1 MAKPNDRV
9 LSFLIIF
16 SLLLYITL
24 VESKFTIH
32 ESSSSSSSP
41 SPSPSLGPDPASEIS
56 CLKVV
61 NVKNGDTCFD
71 VSKTFGLGS
80 DVFSAINPNLNCTA
94 LFVGQ
99 WLCVDGTLS

>member
-1 MAKPNDRV
+1 MAKANDRV
-9 LSFLIIF
+9 ANMFLFLTFMILSC
-16 SLLLYITL
+16 LLFITL
-24 VESKFTIH
+24 AESNQVTNAVNRRRA
-32 ESSSSSSSP
+32 
-41 SPSPSLGPDPASEIS
+41 LT

-61 NVKNGDTCFD
+61 NVKNGDTCFN

-80 DVFSAINPNLNCTA
+80 DVFNAINPNLNCTA

>member
-1 MAKPNDRV
+1 MLRLCINWFQILNPHLRIDYLQTGFIKAVNRRRE
-9 LSFLIIF
+9 L
-16 SLLLYITL
+16 T
-24 VESKFTIH
+24 
-32 ESSSSSSSP
+32 
-41 SPSPSLGPDPASEIS
+41 

-71 VSKTFGLGS
+71 VSKTFGLGT

>member
-1 MAKPNDRV
+1 MAKPNDTV
-9 LSFLIIF
+9 ILPFMIL
-16 SLLLYITL
+16 SLLLFITL
-24 VESKFTIH
+24 AEAQFTIH
-32 ESSSSSSSP
+32 ENSSP
-41 SPSPSLGPDPASEIS
+41 SPSPSPTSEIA

-80 DVFSAINPNLNCTA
+80 DFFSAINPNLNCTA

>member
-1 MAKPNDRV
+1 MI
-9 LSFLIIF
+9 LSFLLFIN
-16 SLLLYITL
+16 LA
-24 VESKFTIH
+24 
-32 ESSSSSSSP
+32 ESSQVTDAVNRRRT
-41 SPSPSLGPDPASEIS
+41 LR

-80 DVFSAINPNLNCTA
+80 NVFNVFNPNLNCTA

-99 WLCVDGTLS
+99 WLCIDGTLS